1 MIEEAIYFTSGGLRL
16 AGALARTAGGRG
28 AIITHPHPLYGGDMD
43 NPVVRAIQQAYLH
56 QGFSTLRFNF
66 RGVGASEGR
75 FDNGVGERADVQA
88 ALAWAA
94 DTGMTDIDL
103 AGYSFGAWVNAGIAA
118 GYRRMVMVSPPV
130 AFMDFGPPAPIERL
144 SLIVTGGR
152 DEIAPP
158 DKIAGYRSVWN
169 PVAAFE
175 VIPEADHF
183 YTGFLKT
190 LENKIAAHI

>member
-1 MIEEAIYFTSGGLRL
+1 MEDVIYFTSGGLRL
-16 AGALARTAGGRG
+16 AGALARAAGEKG
-28 AIITHPHPLYGGDMD
+28 AIIAHPHPLYGGDMD
-43 NPVVRAIQQAYLH
+43 NPVVCAIQQAYFR

-66 RGVGASEGR
+66 RGVGASAGR

-94 DTGMTDIDL
+94 GRGITDLDL
-103 AGYSFGAWVNAGIAA
+103 AGYSFGAWVNAGLGAFC
-118 GYRRMVMVSPPV
+118 RRMVMVSPPV
-130 AFMDFGPPAPIERL
+130 AFMDFGPPAPIANL
-144 SLIVTGGR
+144 DLIVTGGR

-158 DKIAGYRSVWN
+158 DTIAGIRSAWN
-169 PVAAFE
+169 PRAAFE

-190 LENKIAAHI
+190 LEDKIAAHI